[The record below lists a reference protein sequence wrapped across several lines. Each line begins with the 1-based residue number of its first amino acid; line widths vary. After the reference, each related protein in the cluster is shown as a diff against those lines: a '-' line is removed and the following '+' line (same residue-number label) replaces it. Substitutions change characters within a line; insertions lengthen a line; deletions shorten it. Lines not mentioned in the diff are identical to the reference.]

1 MEEEKKELSIEEL
14 QEQILN
20 LSNENKELKQE
31 KESLQENLT
40 NATNDLNKARELN
53 AQLVNRYLVKQEPVE
68 ETRVDTRSFEEKI
81 LATQINKK

>member
-1 MEEEKKELSIEEL
+1 MEEKKELTIEEL
-14 QEQILN
+14 QEQIVN
-20 LSNENKELKQE
+20 LSNENNELKKE

-68 ETRVDTRSFEEKI
+68 ETKVDNRSFEDKI
-81 LATQINKK
+81 LATQSKK

>member
-1 MEEEKKELSIEEL
+1 MEEKKELSIEEL

-20 LSNENKELKQE
+20 LSNENNELKKE

-53 AQLVNRYLVKQEPVE
+53 AQLVNRYLVKQEPFE
-68 ETRVDTRSFEEKI
+68 ETKVDTRSFEEKI
-81 LATQINKK
+81 LASQSKK